1 MYLNK
6 AETFELAWDLDCLND
21 VIELSHTCYN
31 GDREHKH
38 DWGYGCGECPAC
50 DLRAKGYM
58 EWSTTSYK

>member
-1 MYLNK
+1 LNK
-6 AETFELAWDLDCLND
+6 AETFELAWSLDCLND

-50 DLRAKGYM
+50 DLREKGYI